1 MTYYKRTG
9 MIIREIIRDLLH
21 HTLEEVREKENL
33 IRLQKDL
40 IDPIIHYAFAHLYP
54 YIIVTSVLFFFIFI
68 LAVAI
73 LIFLLRGK

>member
-1 MTYYKRTG
+1 
-9 MIIREIIRDLLH
+9 MIVKEIIRDLLH
-21 HTLEEVREKENL
+21 HTLDELREKNNM

-54 YIIVTSVLFFFIFI
+54 YIIVTSILFFFIFI

-73 LIFLLRGK
+73 LIFILRGK